1 MKQPRRIPDELPPPL
16 VAVLS
21 PDAAEYGVLG
31 KRQRALLAEVA
42 GTEELLWVAKTGTM
56 TDTGSWFGKRRVCLA
71 MSGKAL
77 LLFATGPRPLRQRIL
92 LEALKGS
99 RYNVV
104 TGELVLAPEAEPTV
118 RKLALPPVEAARV
131 LAQIGRG

>member
-16 VAVLS
+16 SVVLA
-21 PDAAEYGVLG
+21 PDAVDYRALG
-31 KRQRALLAEVA
+31 KRQRALLDQVA
-42 GTEELLWVAKTGTM
+42 AGEALLWVFRTWTM

-71 MSGKAL
+71 LSRAAL
-77 LLFATGPRPLRQRIL
+77 LMFAVGPRPFQQRIL
-92 LEALKGS
+92 LDALKGS

-104 TGELVLAPEAEPTV
+104 TGELVLAPAEMPV
-118 RKLALPPVEAARV
+118 RKLALPPVEAVRV

>member
-1 MKQPRRIPDELPPPL
+1 MKHPRRIPDELPPPL
-16 VAVLS
+16 AAVLS
-21 PDAAEYGVLG
+21 PGAAEYGVLR
-31 KRQRALLAEVA
+31 KRQCLLLEQFA
-42 GTEELLWVAKTGTM
+42 GTEELLWIAKTRTL

-71 MSGKAL
+71 LGRVAL
-77 LLFATGPRPLRQRIL
+77 LIFATGPRPFQQRIL
-92 LEALKGS
+92 LEDLKGS

-104 TGELVLAPEAEPTV
+104 TGELVLAPAVDLPV